1 MKKNM
6 KRVFFFYSLL
16 FIALIA
22 HLIYFTI
29 FEKDT
34 SLNSYNPRLNVID
47 NSIQRGMIFDSNGIT
62 LAETVTSG
70 GSIQRNYYY
79 PEEFCH
85 IIGYMP
91 KGKSGLEAK
100 SNFTLQKLDNEL
112 YQRIQTIFSETSKPR
127 GNNIFITI
135 DSKLQQYVH
144 EKLGKTKGAVVVLEP
159 QTGKVLSMVSY
170 PDFNPMKIEKNW
182 DNLKNDKDN
191 SPLLN
196 RAAQGLYPPGST
208 FKILTAGAEIE
219 TNSNYE
225 SFSYDCKGEDFF
237 DQKKIHCFNSTVHGK
252 IGLSEALE
260 NSCNTF
266 FATIGEKFEKGV
278 LFSYAEK
285 AMFNKP
291 FDYTLEYNKSSF
303 TLSETATPTEIV
315 ETSIGQGKTLVS
327 PLHMAMITAS
337 VANNGIMMKP
347 YIIDH
352 IESYSR
358 NPIDTTE
365 PEVLS
370 EVFSEETA
378 KKLTEMMVKVVENG
392 TGTEAKIKGV
402 SIAGKTGTAENSS
415 GKDHSWFTAFA
426 PSENPKIVV
435 TVLLENAGN
444 GSKAIPLAHDII
456 KKALNN

>member
-16 FIALIA
+16 FIMLIV
-22 HLIYFTI
+22 HLIYFTV
-29 FEKDT
+29 FEEDV

-47 NSIQRGMIFDSNGIT
+47 NSIQRGMIFDANGIT
-62 LAETVTSG
+62 LAETITSG

-85 IIGYMP
+85 IIGYMQ
-91 KGKSGLEAK
+91 KGKLGLEAK

-112 YQRIQTIFSETSKPR
+112 YQRIKTIFSDKEKPK

-135 DSKLQQYVH
+135 DSKLQQYVY

-159 QTGKVLSMVSY
+159 KTGKILSMVSY
-170 PDFNPMKIEKNW
+170 PCFNPMEIEEIW
-182 DNLKNDKDN
+182 DELKNDTDN

-219 TNSNYE
+219 TDPNYKN
-225 SFSYDCKGEDFF
+225 FSYTCKGEDSF

-252 IGLSEALE
+252 IRLDEALE

-266 FATIGEKFEKGV
+266 FATIGKKLGSDV
-278 LFSYAEK
+278 LISYTEK
-285 AMFNKP
+285 AMFNKD
-291 FDYTLEYNKSSF
+291 FNYTLEYNKSSF
-303 TLSETATPTEIV
+303 SLTESSDLTEIV

-352 IESYSR
+352 TESYSR
-358 NPIDTTE
+358 NPLETTE

-378 KKLTEMMVKVVENG
+378 KTLTEMMVKVVETG

-415 GKDHSWFTAFA
+415 GKDHAWFTAFA
-426 PSENPKIVV
+426 PSDDPEVVV

-444 GSKAIPLAHDII
+444 GSKAIPLARDVIQ
-456 KKALNN
+456 KALEK